1 MAATGSG
8 CELRPAPELGVNAM
22 SETVYYLSLSEIT
35 HCAHVSEET
44 VVTIVEQGIVQPRG
58 AHPAEWQ
65 FEPPM
70 VATLQRA
77 CRLQRDL
84 ELDWAAVALALDLLD
99 ELEQLRQDNERLR
112 RQLGALMEL
121 E

>member
-1 MAATGSG
+1 MATTGSG
-8 CELRPAPELGVNAM
+8 IAFRPAPELGVNTM
-22 SETVYYLSLSEIT
+22 NETVYYLSLSEIT
-35 HCAHVSEET
+35 HCARVSEET

-58 AHPAEWQ
+58 GHPAEWQ

-77 CRLQRDL
+77 CRLHRDL
-84 ELDWAAVALALDLLD
+84 ELDWAAVALALELLD
-99 ELEQLRQDNERLR
+99 ELQQLRSDNERLR